1 MDQEWSV
8 DASDGEWNVAS
19 SATSAEEVVG
29 ENQKHVNKHI
39 FEQTD
44 KTSTGCEP
52 LRSGAQ
58 LHFQIQQQE
67 QCLQPRECRWR
78 RGSRRG

>member
-1 MDQEWSV
+1 MPV
-8 DASDGEWNVAS
+8 MASGMLRAVPLALKRLWEK
-19 SATSAEEVVG
+19 TR
-29 ENQKHVNKHI
+29 KHVNKHI